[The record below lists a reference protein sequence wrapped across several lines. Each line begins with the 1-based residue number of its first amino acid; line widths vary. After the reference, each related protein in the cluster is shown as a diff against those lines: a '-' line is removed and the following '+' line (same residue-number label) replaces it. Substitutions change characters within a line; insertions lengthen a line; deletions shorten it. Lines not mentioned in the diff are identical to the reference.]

1 METGNTH
8 NPVRLKQPPLTDATM
23 RFYQTKPIS
32 QTDAYRQ
39 TMASQT
45 LTHADSQEGDKWLC
59 ETNPKRQIGWQ
70 CPPYELQT
78 RR

>member
-1 METGNTH
+1 
-8 NPVRLKQPPLTDATM
+8 
-23 RFYQTKPIS
+23 
-32 QTDAYRQ
+32 
-39 TMASQT
+39 MASQT